1 MPSGIW
7 LEAGGINQAAD
18 KPDGLSFICANI
30 LKPTDLKK
38 SLPSH
43 YKIGILKDL
52 KLTDTYVSSR
62 PE

>member
-1 MPSGIW
+1 MPSGMW
-7 LEAGGINQAAD
+7 LEARGINQAAD
-18 KPDGLSFICANI
+18 KPDGLSFIRANI

-52 KLTDTYVSSR
+52 KLTDACVSSR

>member
-1 MPSGIW
+1 MPSGMW
-7 LEAGGINQAAD
+7 LEARGINQAAD

-52 KLTDTYVSSR
+52 KLIDACVSSR